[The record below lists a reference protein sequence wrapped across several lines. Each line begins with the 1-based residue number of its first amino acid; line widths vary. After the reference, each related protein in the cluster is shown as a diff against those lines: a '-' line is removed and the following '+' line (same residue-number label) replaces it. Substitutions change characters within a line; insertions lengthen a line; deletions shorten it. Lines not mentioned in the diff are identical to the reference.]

1 VAVDLPALPAA
12 VAPLFTPF
20 DLTPTLRLANR
31 IVMAPMTRCMAGPG
45 LVPTEAMAAYYAR
58 RAAAGLIVSEG
69 TIVRADGQG
78 YPDTPGVFTAEQT
91 AGWRRVT
98 AAVHEAGGRIF
109 CQLWHVGRVSH
120 PSYLGGE
127 LPVAP
132 SAVPLAG
139 QIPHTDLEYGTPRPL
154 ATAEIGAVVEAFAM
168 AAAHAMDAGFDGVEI
183 HGANGYLID
192 QFLHHRTNLRDDAYG
207 GTPQRMA
214 RFCLEVVDV
223 VCEAAGAGRVG
234 LRLSPAAYHRMRPE
248 PRDPQVFLHL
258 LGELEGRG
266 LAYVHAGIAND
277 TWEFD
282 YLGGSVA
289 DFLRRH
295 YDGTLVACGSF
306 TPEGAAA
313 AIAARRC
320 DLTAIGR
327 PFIANPDLVER
338 IRAGAPLVPYDE
350 GMLSSLE

>member
-1 VAVDLPALPAA
+1 VIGNPPAIPVL
-12 VAPLFTPF
+12 VAPLFEPF
-20 DLTPTLRLANR
+20 DLTPNLHLPNRL
-31 IVMAPMTRCMAGPG
+31 VMAPMTRCMAGPG
-45 LVPTEAMAAYYAR
+45 LVPTEAMASYYAR

-69 TIVRADGQG
+69 TIVRPDGQG
-78 YPDTPGVFTAEQT
+78 YPNTPGVFTAEQA

-132 SAVPLAG
+132 SAVPLSGPIA
-139 QIPHTDLEYGTPRPL
+139 HTDLEYGTPRAL
-154 ATAEIGAVVEAFAM
+154 AAAEIAVLVEAFAM
-168 AAAHAMDAGFDGVEI
+168 AAANAMDAGFDGVEI

-192 QFLHHRTNLRDDAYG
+192 QFLHHRTNLREDAYG
-207 GTPQRMA
+207 GTPERMA

-234 LRLSPAAYHRMRPE
+234 IRLSPAAYHHLRPDR
-248 PRDPQVFLHL
+248 RDPEVFQYL

-266 LAYVHAGIAND
+266 LAYVHAGIADD

-282 YLGGSVA
+282 YLGGRVA

-295 YDGTLVACGSF
+295 YDGTLIACGGF
-306 TPEGAAA
+306 TPETAAA
-313 AIAARRC
+313 ALTDDRC

-338 IRAGAPLVPYDE
+338 IRAGEPITPFDE
-350 GMLSSLE
+350 GMLAQLE